1 MATGNKVIYSIT
13 EADELNRTTKTSS
26 LCDIVVLYDYNEK
39 EKSGVLI
46 PTEKLLSFSLSENIF
61 GPRTSYQIF

>member
-26 LCDIVVLYDYNEK
+26 LCDIVVLYDYN
-39 EKSGVLI
+39 
-46 PTEKLLSFSLSENIF
+46 
-61 GPRTSYQIF
+61 